1 MNANHPITFPSPLWE
16 KTGLLNQG
24 LNKLQRKYLSK
35 QPMVWKDKTGVC
47 IVVAANCRVVF
58 FGGF

>member
-1 MNANHPITFPSPLWE
+1 
-16 KTGLLNQG
+16 
-24 LNKLQRKYLSK
+24 
-35 QPMVWKDKTGVC
+35 MVWKDKTGVC